1 MLIDINE
8 FAKKLLEL
16 EHLYI
21 TADIA
26 LRQEEEAI
34 QQKGLFKRMSYA
46 VLGSPAKAAVQARW
60 ADLSSVEANA
70 EATIAAWLEES
81 VELGLA
87 ESGRIQEVTAH
98 ATRWAQLRASLARGQ
113 ALISGLESAR
123 AQLQC
128 AGDPA
133 TVDEAPT
140 HWLAAHTKLAML
152 EEALTAFLSD
162 VPVEAGH
169 ATLLRMLASALKDVS
184 GEMATPAFDF
194 KRHCLNAADTL
205 QGIRLN
211 AQGLCRTL
219 EQDALEEAEAID
231 EIEGPFRMDGICK
244 LPAVLQRFV

>member
-1 MLIDINE
+1 MLIDING
-8 FAKKLLEL
+8 FAKQLLEL

-21 TADIA
+21 SADIA

-34 QQKGLFKRMSYA
+34 QQEGLFKRMSYA

-60 ADLSSVEANA
+60 ADLSRVEADA
-70 EATIAAWLEES
+70 EATIASWLEES

-98 ATRWAQLRASLARGQ
+98 ATRRTKLRASLARGQ
-113 ALISGLESAR
+113 ALISGLETAR

-133 TVDEAPT
+133 TVDEAST
-140 HWLAAHTKLAML
+140 HWLAAHARLSML
-152 EEALTAFLSD
+152 EEALTLFLD
-162 VPVEAGH
+162 EMPVEPGH
-169 ATLLRMLASALKDVS
+169 AMLVRLLKGALKDVS
-184 GEMATPAFDF
+184 WDMTNPDFDF
-194 KRHCLNAADTL
+194 KRHCLNAADAL

-219 EQDALEEAEAID
+219 EQDAMDEAEAID
-231 EIEGPFRMDGICK
+231 EIEGPFRMAGICK